1 MKDFRT
7 EQEIVRSQLQPL
19 LTMSDVRRILACS
32 VSVVIR
38 LVQSG
43 DLEAYDVHGR
53 AVDKSRIDNHTYGLR
68 ISPSSVRSYLDR
80 VKVG

>member
-1 MKDFRT
+1 MKDFRA
-7 EQEIVRSQLQPL
+7 EQETLRNQLQPL

-38 LVQSG
+38 LIQSG
-43 DLEAYDVHGR
+43 DLEAFDVHGR
-53 AVDKSRIDNHTYGLR
+53 AVDKRKIDNHTYGLR
-68 ISPSSVRSYLDR
+68 ISPSSVQSYLDR